1 MNVLD
6 SKEERLSL
14 SFDEKREKERIR
26 LEIEKTAFLEEISWR
41 QKLRVLWLREGD
53 NNTKFF
59 HQMANSNRRSNN
71 NGCLNIDGVL
81 TSD

>member
-14 SFDEKREKERIR
+14 SIDEKREKERIP

>member
-14 SFDEKREKERIR
+14 SIDEKCEKERIR

-53 NNTKFF
+53 SNTKFF

>member
-14 SFDEKREKERIR
+14 SIDEKREKERIC

-53 NNTKFF
+53 SNTKFF

>member
-14 SFDEKREKERIR
+14 SIDEKREKERIL

-53 NNTKFF
+53 GNTKFF

>member
-14 SFDEKREKERIR
+14 SIDEKREKERIL

-53 NNTKFF
+53 SNTKFF

>member
-14 SFDEKREKERIR
+14 SIDEKREKERIR

-53 NNTKFF
+53 SNTKFF

>member
-14 SFDEKREKERIR
+14 SIDEKREKERIL
-26 LEIEKTAFLEEISWR
+26 LEIEKTALLEEISWR
-41 QKLRVLWLREGD
+41 QKSRVLWLREGD
-53 NNTKFF
+53 SNTKFF
-59 HQMANSNRRSNN
+59 HQMANSNRSNN
-71 NGCLNIDGVL
+71 NGSLNIDGVL

>member
-14 SFDEKREKERIR
+14 SIDEKREKERIL